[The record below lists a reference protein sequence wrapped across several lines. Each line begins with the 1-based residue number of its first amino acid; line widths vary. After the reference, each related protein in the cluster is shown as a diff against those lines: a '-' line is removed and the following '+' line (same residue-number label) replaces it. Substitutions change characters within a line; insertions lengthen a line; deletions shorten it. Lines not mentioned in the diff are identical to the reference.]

1 MATGMTGKC
10 PVCGLKTKEAVCP
23 RCATILL
30 PGQAIC
36 PKCGKM
42 FPGRIA
48 VCDACGSG
56 VGGDVDDGEEQAVR
70 GFALVPGMD
79 ERTARR
85 LYDRGFRDFADVI
98 ALGLP
103 ESAVKRGL
111 HHTIS
116 RKVLLASVVPKPAT
130 SRIGRTTC
138 LQCFATVLEAE
149 TQCPACG
156 AALGPE
162 AEKAFIDRKLAEVQG
177 SLAPLADDPDFKS
190 MPKTVREEILDEI
203 GTMLLAP
210 SPPTDAELAAQI
222 DAWRGR
228 GFDVEPILVLLAQH
242 PNNFRE
248 RAVRL
253 IRSQIRKKMEG
264 GLFKCPLCEVYLEP
278 AAEECTN
285 CGARFA

>member
-1 MATGMTGKC
+1 MAGKC
-10 PVCGLKTKEAVCP
+10 PVCGLPTDAAICP

-48 VCDACGSG
+48 VCDACGRG
-56 VGGDVDDGEEQAVR
+56 IEGDLDESEERAVR

-79 ERTARR
+79 EGTARR
-85 LYDRGFRDFADVI
+85 LYARGFREFADVI
-98 ALGLP
+98 KLGLP
-103 ESAVKRGL
+103 ESAVRKGL

-116 RKVLLASVVPKPAT
+116 RNILLASVVPKT
-130 SRIGRTTC
+130 SHRIGRTTC
-138 LQCFATVLEAE
+138 MSCHATVLETE
-149 TQCPACG
+149 TTCPACG

-162 AEKAFIDRKLAEVQG
+162 AEAAFIEKRLEEVQG
-177 SLAPLADDPDFKS
+177 SLVSLAEDPDFRS
-190 MPKTVREEILDEI
+190 MPDTVRQEILREI
-203 GTMLLAP
+203 STMLVSP
-210 SPPTDAELAAQI
+210 SPPSDAEFRAQI
-222 DAWRGR
+222 EAWRR
-228 GFDVEPILVLLAQH
+228 KGFDVDPILVLLAQH

-264 GLFKCPLCEVYLEP
+264 GMFKCPLCDVYLEP
-278 AAEECTN
+278 AAEECGN

>member
-1 MATGMTGKC
+1 MVRGMSGKC
-10 PVCGLKTKEAVCP
+10 PVCGLATTAAACP
-23 RCATILL
+23 RCGTILV

-48 VCDACGSG
+48 VCDACGSD
-56 VGGDVDDGEEQAVR
+56 VGGDLDASEEQVVR

-79 ERTARR
+79 DRTARR

-98 ALGLP
+98 KLGLP
-103 ESAVKRGL
+103 GPAVARGL

-116 RKVLLASVVPKPAT
+116 RKILLASALPKPAP

-138 LQCFATVLEAE
+138 LQCHGTVLESE

-162 AEKAFIDRKLAEVQG
+162 AEKAFIEARLAEVQG
-177 SLAPLADDPDFKS
+177 SLTPLAEDPDFRA
-190 MPKTVREEILDEI
+190 MPETVRSEILQEI

-210 SPPTDAELAAQI
+210 SLPTDAEFSAQI
-222 DAWRGR
+222 DAWRAR
-228 GFDVEPILVLLAQH
+228 GFDVEPVLVLLAQH

-253 IRSQIRKKMEG
+253 IRSQIRKTMEG
-264 GLFKCPLCEVYLEP
+264 KLFKCPLCEVYLDP
-278 AAEECTN
+278 TAEECSN
-285 CGARFA
+285 CGAKFA